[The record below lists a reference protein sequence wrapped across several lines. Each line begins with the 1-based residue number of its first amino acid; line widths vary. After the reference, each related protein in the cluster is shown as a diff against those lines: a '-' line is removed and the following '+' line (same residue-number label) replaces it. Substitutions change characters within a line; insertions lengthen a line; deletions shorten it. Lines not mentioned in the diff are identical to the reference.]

1 MAKRKTPKVDL
12 KPRAE
17 KITDQQLEKLQS
29 VVKNINKAQQE
40 IGVAESRKHELLH
53 LIFGLN
59 DSIREMQAQFVKEY
73 GSDEINI
80 ADGTIKYNENGID
93 KAD

>member
-59 DSIREMQAQFVKEY
+59 DSIREMQTQFVKEY

-93 KAD
+93 KAN